1 MRDAMEI
8 SYELVLLACFF
19 YGVFMLDRAVQVW
32 ERATNQQTIVRS
44 YSDVF
49 IKIIDKVPF
58 DDLFK
63 RPNPNRNDRT
73 PTQG

>member
-1 MRDAMEI
+1 
-8 SYELVLLACFF
+8 
-19 YGVFMLDRAVQVW
+19 MLDRAVQVW

-58 DDLFK
+58 EDLFK
-63 RPNPNRNDRT
+63 SPNLGPNRNDRA
-73 PTQG
+73 PAPG